1 MKKYF
6 KLVVIFIITIAV
18 IFLVFYCCQKTD
30 IQYFTPE
37 NPEYINYNN
46 YVHDTRGYD
55 FGYMDYR
62 DGQFAYNNPKF
73 LGLTGSV
80 FTIDVAGES
89 QKLKGVNA
97 PFQFC
102 NEGIIY
108 LNKDSLIYR
117 DVYDD
122 ETEISSNVCSFM
134 AWETKVLFMHNF
146 EWSDEIGNWIHDELY
161 IYDIQTGEIKTLING
176 VDYYLIYDNNVYVVV
191 ENSDGNCSLCSISLE
206 TYDSQFICGLHIS
219 AFPYSFQISNDVL
232 VWYGVEGA
240 YFDIMDLNTLE
251 WRTLPVPGGP
261 HKLNFMCEGDIIYY
275 SYLGL
280 IRDGSFNWTDKN
292 NEHNGTWELNI
303 ISGERERITTKY
315 YDKLYCFDKVHL
327 YGYDCESGVEKIK

>member
-1 MKKYF
+1 MRRQH
-6 KLVVIFIITIAV
+6 KLFICVLLITLMLFSGCSVKSKIEA
-18 IFLVFYCCQKTD
+18 
-30 IQYFTPE
+30 FTPE

-46 YVHDTRGYD
+46 YVIDTRGYD

-62 DGQFAYNNPKF
+62 EGKIAYNNPKF

-80 FTIDVAGES
+80 FTIDEAGES
-89 QKLKGVNA
+89 QKLKGVTA

-102 NEGIIY
+102 NDGIVY
-108 LNKDSLIYR
+108 LKKDSLIYR

-122 ETEISSNVCSFM
+122 ETEISSNVGSFM
-134 AWETKVLFMHNF
+134 ACETKVLFMNNL

-176 VDYYLIYDNNVYVVV
+176 ADYYLIYESNVYVVV
-191 ENSDGNCSLCSISLE
+191 EDSDGDYCLCSISLE
-206 TYDSQFICGLHIS
+206 TYDSQLVCELNVS

-232 VWYGVEGA
+232 VWYGVERE
-240 YFDIMDLNTLE
+240 YFEIMDLNTLE

-261 HKLNFMCEGDIIYY
+261 HNLNFMCEGDMIYY

-280 IRDGSFNWTDKN
+280 VREGSFNWADKN
-292 NEHNGTWELNI
+292 HEHNGTWELNI
-303 ISGERERITTKY
+303 ITGEKERITTKY

-327 YGYDCESGVEKIK
+327 YGYDCESGVEEIK